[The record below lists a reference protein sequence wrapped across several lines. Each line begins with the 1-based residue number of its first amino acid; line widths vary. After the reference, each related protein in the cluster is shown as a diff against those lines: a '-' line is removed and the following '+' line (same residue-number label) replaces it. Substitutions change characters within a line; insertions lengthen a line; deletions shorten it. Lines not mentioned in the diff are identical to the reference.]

1 MIEREDVD
9 GVAVVRLAHGK
20 VNALDVELLHEIVRV
35 FGDLA
40 GSEHAA
46 VVLTGAGRSFSA
58 GVDLWRII
66 DGGAGYIDEFLP
78 ALTDAFLAVFTLGK
92 PVVAAVNGHAIA
104 GGAILACAA
113 DLRLMAE
120 GSGRI
125 GVTELLVGVPFPPT
139 ALEIV
144 RFALG
149 ETRARAAVV
158 TGRTFEPSDALAA
171 GFADQL
177 VAGAELPRAAVAAAL
192 RMAAAP
198 ADTFRLTKHQLR
210 LPVHE
215 RLARHRPV
223 YDRQVRDVW
232 VAGVEDGRV
241 RRFIQ
246 GVTGRSNE

>member
-20 VNALDVELLHEIVRV
+20 VNALDVELLREIVRV

-40 GSEHAA
+40 NSGHAA
-46 VVLTGAGRSFSA
+46 VVLTGSGRSFSA
-58 GVDLWRII
+58 GVDLWRVV
-66 DGGAGYIDEFLP
+66 DGGAGYVDEFLP
-78 ALTDAFLAVFTLGK
+78 ALCDAFLAVFTLGK

-113 DLRLMAE
+113 DHRLMAE
-120 GSGRI
+120 PGGRV
-125 GVTELLVGVPFPPT
+125 GVTELLVGVPFPPA

-158 TGRTFEPSDALAA
+158 TGRTFEPPDALAA
-171 GFADQL
+171 GFVDQL
-177 VAGAELPRAAVAAAL
+177 VPGAELSRASIDAAL
-192 RMAAAP
+192 RLARVP

-215 RLARHRPV
+215 RLARYRPV
-223 YDRQVRDVW
+223 YDSQVRDLW
-232 VAGVEDGRV
+232 VTAVEDGRV
-241 RRFIQ
+241 RRFMES
-246 GVTGRSNE
+246 VTAR